1 MLFCISQGDGGG
13 TDFLKNAV
21 TYGQTEGFG
30 SDLWRVDDVSV
41 NYHILTRTVVVKQSL
56 RTLPTVCNLLSTYK
70 GGDLIII

>member
-41 NYHILTRTVVVKQSL
+41 NYHIL
-56 RTLPTVCNLLSTYK
+56 
-70 GGDLIII
+70 